1 MDWRC
6 DYHSSNVVSITIP
19 DINWF
24 SVGCLGNLC
33 ALLMTI
39 INAKLGKWRI
49 SCLKWLDIMELWHGL
64 HCYWLYQNHIS
75 HSVHRFQLYNNAH
88 GFMPK
93 SKLCMWA
100 PVCHVHDGFVECKVI
115 GTIFQRV
122 NEQEYDNWYSWVNVA
137 MWGKYLIIF
146 MRSNSL

>member
-1 MDWRC
+1 MYTFDDNHKC
-6 DYHSSNVVSITIP
+6 
-19 DINWF
+19 
-24 SVGCLGNLC
+24 
-33 ALLMTI
+33 
-39 INAKLGKWRI
+39 KLGKWRI

-75 HSVHRFQLYNNAH
+75 HSVHRFQLYKNAH

-122 NEQEYDNWYSWVNVA
+122 NEQEYDIHEW
-137 MWGKYLIIF
+137 MWGNLLDYIYGIQLFIIISVTTTSNLYYSLFCFLYIIF
-146 MRSNSL
+146 IILYL

>member
-1 MDWRC
+1 MDWWC
-6 DYHSSNVVSITIP
+6 DYRSSNVVSITIP

-64 HCYWLYQNHIS
+64 HCYWSYQNHIS
-75 HSVHRFQLYNNAH
+75 YSVHRFQLYKNAH

-100 PVCHVHDGFVECKVI
+100 PCATCMMVLWSVKSLGQFFKEWMNKSMIFMSECGVI
-115 GTIFQRV
+115 
-122 NEQEYDNWYSWVNVA
+122 
-137 MWGKYLIIF
+137 YLIIF
-146 MRSNSL
+146 MGSNSL